1 MISGAEWLTHRGSVG
16 RPVIGDMKILDADG
30 NEPPPGEVGEIYM
43 KGQEGAP
50 PSYAYVGADAKSI
63 DGGWETLGDLGWKDE
78 DGYLYIS
85 DRRVDMIVS
94 GGQNIYPAEVENA
107 ICRHP
112 KVASAVVVGVPDDD
126 LGHRAHALIQ
136 AADGTTAQEILDFL
150 ADELVR
156 YKIPRSVEFI
166 DRPLRD
172 DAGKVRRSQMR
183 EDAIERMRNN
193 A

>member
-1 MISGAEWLTHRGSVG
+1 M
-16 RPVIGDMKILDADG
+16 
-30 NEPPPGEVGEIYM
+30 
-43 KGQEGAP
+43 
-50 PSYAYVGADAKSI
+50 
-63 DGGWETLGDLGWKDE
+63 
-78 DGYLYIS
+78 
-85 DRRVDMIVS
+85 
-94 GGQNIYPAEVENA
+94 
-107 ICRHP
+107 
-112 KVASAVVVGVPDDD
+112 ASAVVVGVPDDD